1 MGQTH
6 KRKKEPSHWY
16 TNPMSTVSNNIYKK
30 LKKTIKTRA
39 KQLGGLKLGQGTF
52 GCVITPAVKCPNSDI
67 VLPNQQ
73 AISKLIYKDPRA
85 SEKYDREMI
94 ILRKIADIDKKQ
106 HYLIGV
112 LDECALDVDEIA
124 KRKTKDTAIV
134 KFIDQARTNWVL
146 SDTSSSDL
154 DNLSHG
160 EISSNYCL
168 IDHNLQPRN
177 QIQVNGGAQFDTILK
192 ANRSRNFG
200 IIRRY
205 YLNIIKDMLI
215 GIRLLHKSRIAHRD
229 IKESNMVCQIIPLN
243 RKRKSDDFYPVVRHI
258 DFGLAEIVG
267 PDKTYKISDVRYAGT
282 HTYIPP
288 DLHIVRSRFM
298 CMFKQAQQKDDTKKD
313 KVNSGLPINLD
324 KLIDPAVKRKIID
337 ELYTELTNKSYKDY
351 GQIDITPEMGS
362 GQPSV
367 DGKYNPMAKSDEFI
381 SKSTL
386 SSLYDTRLS
395 ELRDG
400 TYSQKYSADYD
411 GYVYKT
417 DIFAAGITIARIRFY
432 LQIPNRKLLDLISN
446 MVRIDPVKRFNINQC
461 LAHPLFK

>member
-1 MGQTH
+1 MKQTH
-6 KRKKEPSHWY
+6 KRKKAHSPCN
-16 TNPMSTVSNNIYKK
+16 NPMLPVSDNISKK
-30 LKKTIKTRA
+30 RIKTNKTRGT
-39 KQLGGLKLGQGTF
+39 QLGGLKLGQGTF
-52 GCVITPAVKCPNSDI
+52 GCVITPAVKCPNSDK

-73 AISKLIYKDPRA
+73 AISKIIYKDPKA

-154 DNLSHG
+154 ENLSHG
-160 EISSNYCL
+160 EIKSNYCL
-168 IDHNLQPRN
+168 IDPKLHPRN
-177 QIQVNGGAQFDTILK
+177 QIQVNGGAQFDTILT

-200 IIRRY
+200 IVRRY
-205 YLNIIKDMLI
+205 YLNIIKDILI
-215 GIRLLHKSRIAHRD
+215 GIKLLHKSRIAHRD

-243 RKRKSDDFYPVVRHI
+243 RKRKTDDFYPVVRHI
-258 DFGLAEIVG
+258 DFGLAEIVE
-267 PDKTYKISDVRYAGT
+267 PDKKYKISDVRYAGT
-282 HTYIPP
+282 HTFIPP

-298 CMFKQAQQKDDTKKD
+298 CMFKQAYQKDDTKTD
-313 KVNSGLPINLD
+313 KVNAALTINLD

-337 ELYTELTNKSYKDY
+337 DLYSELTNKSYKDY

-367 DGKYNPMAKSDEFI
+367 GSKYNHLAQSGEFI
-381 SKSTL
+381 SKSIL
-386 SSLYDTRLS
+386 SSLYDARLS

-400 TYSQKYSADYD
+400 TYGQKYSADYD

-417 DIFAAGITIARIRFY
+417 DIFAAGITIGRIRYY
-432 LQIPNRKLLDLISN
+432 LQISNPKLLDLIAN
-446 MVRIDPVKRFNINQC
+446 MVRIDPDKRFNINQC